1 MRGLLLAVSVLT
13 RLPVR
18 VRAVDRPTAGA
29 AMGWAPLVGA
39 ALGAVAAAVAVGA
52 RWGIGGGASLLP
64 AALAVA
70 ALTLATGALHLD
82 GLADTADALG
92 VRGDAGAV
100 QAAARQPTVGAF
112 GVTAIALSL
121 LVDVSAV
128 AEAVGRGHAWMTLV
142 VGAVAGRL
150 AATWACHG
158 RPAARPDGL
167 GAWVAQTVTTMRAT
181 TATIATLAGAVAI
194 GAADAQRHVAA
205 GVAACSAVAVALLV
219 GALVV
224 RVGGRRFGGLTGD
237 VLGATISCASTAAF
251 LAVALITSHLR

>member
-18 VRAVDRPTAGA
+18 ARTVDRATAGA

-39 ALGAVAAAVAVGA
+39 ALGALAAAVAVGA
-52 RWGIGGGASLLP
+52 RWCLGGDASLL
-64 AALAVA
+64 AAAV
-70 ALTLATGALHLD
+70 LTLATGALHLD

-92 VRGDAGAV
+92 VRGNATAV
-100 QAAARQPTVGAF
+100 QAAAKQSTVGAY

-128 AEAVGRGHAWMTLV
+128 AESVARGHAWMALI
-142 VGAVAGRL
+142 VGAAAGRL

-167 GAWVAQTVTTMRAT
+167 GAWVAQTVTTRRAT
-181 TATIATLAGAVAI
+181 TATVATTVVALAV
-194 GAADAQRHVAA
+194 GAADAERHVIAGVVAA
-205 GVAACSAVAVALLV
+205 GAVAVALLA
-219 GALVV
+219 GALVAH
-224 RVGGRRFGGLTGD
+224 VGSRRFGGLTGD

-251 LAVALITSHLR
+251 LFVVLVGSRLR